1 MYFAVVTT
9 TDNLLN
15 RLCKLS
21 TMPVQIHCVKD
32 HHLYVAPLLLFLQ
45 YRALSFLF
53 IQKMLDGK
61 QTECFIIVA
70 RSASVNE
77 ILDKIKLILISSK
90 TNQQPMQGSSC
101 CYHIDIL
108 LLKIKLRE

>member
-1 MYFAVVTT
+1 MYFAVLTSA
-9 TDNLLN
+9 DNLLN
-15 RLCKLS
+15 RLYKLS
-21 TMPVQIHCVKD
+21 TMPVHIHCVKD
-32 HHLYVAPLLLFLQ
+32 HQLCSPLLLFLQ

-53 IQKMLDGK
+53 VQKMLDGK

>member
-1 MYFAVVTT
+1 
-9 TDNLLN
+9 
-15 RLCKLS
+15 
-21 TMPVQIHCVKD
+21 MPVQIHCVKD
-32 HHLYVAPLLLFLQ
+32 HHLCSPFLLFLQ

-70 RSASVNE
+70 RSAIVNE